1 MEQQTQYERVLA
13 KGQRKVSVHYAPA
26 ASGKILRGD
35 RMEDT
40 VKNELLNF
48 TYKTFTE
55 MDGYKAIMAVFEK
68 VGTALDLDALLTF
81 RTSETPFL
89 LETDDVWDRGGSF
102 GDRKLVMDY
111 RDNENWFKLNPYKE
125 EARVYRVDDTSDK
138 TLEAMSREMV
148 EATGVTAFVSC
159 AMSSGR
165 DYVGELV
172 FSYRRGP
179 REWEESE
186 ISFMRDL
193 SRIIYKIVA
202 RDKRNEARRFILA
215 EAENMVSEA
224 GNATSQFLTNISH
237 DLRAP
242 INSITGMA
250 TILRHNIDNPEIAA
264 QCLDRLDKAVRQLMD
279 SMSSCVDTS
288 IIDGDSLLVDMSWFK
303 PSDLE
308 EDVRKVYGPLCD
320 VKRQTLEFEY
330 ENGMIIY
337 SDLTKILRILGHL
350 ISNASRY
357 SDEGGKIKVSISIDE
372 NTRTRSM
379 IMFRVR
385 DNGCGMDEETRRFIL
400 EPYNPNKMSKNA
412 PQGLGTFIAKH
423 LIRLMHGTMDVF
435 SQIGGGTEFAFLI
448 PARINIDKPV
458 EVAPQEAQEQSEINE
473 TYIGRRVLIAEDN
486 VLMGEIV
493 ATILGY
499 RGLDSDN
506 AINGREALDMYL
518 SHNPF
523 YYDMILMDIQM
534 PVMDGIE
541 AARRIRESNMADAQL
556 IPIIALSASTSRGEI
571 ERAAKGGMNS
581 HLLKPVGEKE
591 LFDTISQFLI

>member
-1 MEQQTQYERVLA
+1 
-13 KGQRKVSVHYAPA
+13 
-26 ASGKILRGD
+26 
-35 RMEDT
+35 MEDT

-48 TYKTFTE
+48 AYKTFTE
-55 MDGYKAIMAVFEK
+55 QEGYKAIMAVFER
-68 VGTALDLDALLTF
+68 VGKALDLDALLTF

-89 LETDDVWDRGGSF
+89 LETDDVWDRNQNL
-102 GDRKLVMDY
+102 GDRRLVMDY
-111 RDNENWFKLNPYKE
+111 RDNENWFKLNPYRE
-125 EARVYRVDDTSDK
+125 EARVYRVDDTTDRN
-138 TLEAMSREMV
+138 LEAMSREMV

-172 FSYRRGP
+172 FAYRRGP
-179 REWEESE
+179 RKWDESD
-186 ISFMRDL
+186 IAFMRQL
-193 SRIIYKIVA
+193 AMILYKIVA
-202 RDKRNEARRFILA
+202 RDKRNEARRFILS

-237 DLRAP
+237 ELRAP
-242 INSITGMA
+242 INSITGMT
-250 TILRHNIDNPEIAA
+250 TILRHNIGNPEIAS

-288 IIDGDSLLVDMSWFK
+288 IIDGDRLLVDMSWFK

-308 EDVRKVYGPLCD
+308 ADVRKVYGPLCD

-350 ISNASRY
+350 ISNASKY
-357 SDEGGKIKVSISIDE
+357 SDEGGRINVSVTIDE

-385 DNGCGMDEETRRFIL
+385 DNGCGMDDETRRFIL
-400 EPYNPNKMSKNA
+400 EPYNPNNMRKGA

-435 SQIGGGTEFAFLI
+435 SQVGSGTEFVFMI
-448 PARINIDKPV
+448 PARINVDKPLNV
-458 EVAPQEAQEQSEINE
+458 EAEEPPVQEEVSEM
-473 TYIGRRVLIAEDN
+473 YIGRRILIAEDN
-486 VLMGEIV
+486 VLMGEIL

-499 RGLDSDN
+499 RGLDSDS
-506 AINGREALDMYL
+506 AINGREALEMYM
-518 SHNPF
+518 SHDPF
-523 YYDMILMDIQM
+523 YYDMILMDVQM

-541 AARRIRESNMADAQL
+541 ATRKIRGSGRTDAQI
-556 IPIIALSASTSRGEI
+556 IPIIALSANTSQSEI
-571 ERAAKGGMNS
+571 ELTAQSGMNS
-581 HLLKPVGEKE
+581 QLLKPVAEKD
-591 LFDTISQFLI
+591 LFETIGQFMI